1 MIYNIAVSEEGTSQI
16 KNVTNDDTTGGTTAN
31 GTSGKTKICT
41 GGSHLSRIFW
51 EHENLSGLSIIQLIY
66 IKLYRKK
73 ETKFWKKKS
82 GLSGNLA

>member
-41 GGSHLSRIFW
+41 KWKVINSK
-51 EHENLSGLSIIQLIY
+51 EKYASIY
-66 IKLYRKK
+66 M
-73 ETKFWKKKS
+73 
-82 GLSGNLA
+82 